1 MLSYVNPNLWK
12 GCVGAWCPSQDRSR
26 STRVTD
32 FSGSNNHGTLTNM
45 DPATDWVASQGKI
58 ALDIDQVDDYVDCGV
73 VRDQY
78 SNGIS
83 ISAFISRPTFSDNN
97 HYYNIF
103 SSRRGSDNVTPFSL
117 DISNNISG
125 GIGSLRFYL
134 NNGGFFIWVSSV
146 SLYPRI
152 TESMLHVAVTYTPG
166 SNPRMFLN
174 GIEDLGV
181 TRTSGASN
189 PSILHTATTQCIGNF
204 IGALSPDLPLG
215 GQIDDVLIYNRA
227 LAPAEIATL
236 ARRRGIAYET
246 NRIRRYFIATS
257 VHSLVADSISL
268 GAPSIGSPVLAQVHA
283 LVALGIVAGAPA
295 IGQSTIAQVHVLS
308 ANAIAVGSPVVG
320 QSTIAQVHVL
330 SPSSVETGA
339 PIVGQSTLSQAHS
352 LSASGITTGSP
363 VVGQS
368 TLSQVHVLSC
378 GVIETGAPIVGT
390 ASMSGSV
397 ALSADGI
404 TTGSPIVGQST
415 LSQVHSLV
423 SVSVVTGSP
432 IVGQATLSQV
442 HVLVANSIAAGPPVV
457 GQSTLSI
464 VVIATGIYLG
474 QVVCYRQDLVAYR
487 NSRIWASIDP
497 GSGSLIGSAI
507 VGLALVG

>member
-83 ISAFISRPTFSDNN
+83 ISAFISRPTFSDNT

-117 DISNNISG
+117 DIDRNFSG
-125 GIGSLRFYL
+125 SIGALRFYL
-134 NNGGFFIWVSSV
+134 NNGGFFIWIGSV

-227 LAPAEIATL
+227 LAPAEVATL

-246 NRIRRYFIATS
+246 NRIRRYFITTS
-257 VHSLVADSISL
+257 VHSLIANSISL

-308 ANAIAVGSPVVG
+308 ANAIAVGSPVIG
-320 QSTIAQVHVL
+320 QSTLAQVHVL
-330 SPSSVETGA
+330 SPSS
-339 PIVGQSTLSQAHS
+339 
-352 LSASGITTGSP
+352 ITTGAP

-404 TTGSPIVGQST
+404 TTGSP
-415 LSQVHSLV
+415 
-423 SVSVVTGSP
+423 
-432 IVGQATLSQV
+432 
-442 HVLVANSIAAGPPVV
+442 VV

-464 VVIATGIYLG
+464 VVIIVGINFG
-474 QVVCYRQDLVAYR
+474 QVVSYRQTVVVF
-487 NSRIWASIDP
+487 SQ
-497 GSGSLIGSAI
+497 
-507 VGLALVG
+507 